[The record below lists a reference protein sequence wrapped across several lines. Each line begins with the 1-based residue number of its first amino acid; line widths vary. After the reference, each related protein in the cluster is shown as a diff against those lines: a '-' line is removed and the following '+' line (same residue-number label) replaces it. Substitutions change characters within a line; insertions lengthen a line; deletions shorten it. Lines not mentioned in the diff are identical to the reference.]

1 MLASEY
7 ITPIEGTPYFRS
19 VGIIKAIDKN
29 KNRYNVAEVSFERYD
44 DQNFQYVFSPYWKL
58 IEYLPKGVFDGIPG
72 INMDVRKEHYY
83 RVNMTPSFIS
93 KRTPSRTRENVK
105 ELLDEVGLN
114 YYDRFEWLLRT
125 DRQCGDDNFIVERK
139 RNEERV
145 FKTMDTETLNSV
157 QPGDKIILNRL
168 CDVAPN
174 RKLLSEQLF
183 RLLQSGATISV
194 KEDNITFSAE
204 LSPNPLYI
212 LERMMEYSRGY
223 DAARRQEG
231 IEQAKSENKYKG
243 RKRIDVDAM
252 LFESVAEKF
261 EKGIILEAQ
270 ALDNLDISRSTFYR
284 RLREYKRRKEE
295 STQGNGIESTPF
307 ENENI
312 R

>member
-7 ITPIEGTPYFRS
+7 ITPIEGVPYFRS
-19 VGIIKAIDKN
+19 VGIIKAVDKN

-44 DQNFQYVFSPYWKL
+44 EQNFQYVFSPYWKL
-58 IEYLPKGVFDGIPG
+58 IEFLPKEVFDGIPG

-105 ELLDEVGLN
+105 ELLAEVGLD

-125 DRQCGDDNFIVERK
+125 DRHCGDDNFVVERK
-139 RNEERV
+139 RDEECI
-145 FKTMDTETLNSV
+145 FKTIDTDTINMV

-174 RKLLSEQLF
+174 RKMLSESLF

-194 KEDNITFSAE
+194 EEDNITFSAE

-212 LERMMEYSRGY
+212 LERMMQYSKAF
-223 DAARRQEG
+223 DAIRRKEG
-231 IEQAKSENKYKG
+231 IEQAKSEEKYKG
-243 RKRIDVDAM
+243 RKRIEVDA
-252 LFESVAEKF
+252 LVFEDIVDKF
-261 EKGIILEAQ
+261 EKGIIIETQ
-270 ALDNLDISRSTFYR
+270 ALDKLSVSRSTFYR
-284 RLREYKRRKEE
+284 RMKEYKRRIEE
-295 STQGNGIESTPF
+295 GK
-307 ENENI
+307 
-312 R
+312 

>member
-7 ITPIEGTPYFRS
+7 ITPLEGVPYFRS
-19 VGIIKAIDKN
+19 VGVIKAVDKN
-29 KNRYNVAEVSFERYD
+29 KNRYNVGEVSFERYD

-58 IEYLPKGVFDGIPG
+58 IEFLPKEVFDGLPG

-105 ELLDEVGLN
+105 ELLAEVGLD

-125 DRQCGDDNFIVERK
+125 DRHCGDDNFVVERK
-139 RNEERV
+139 RDEECI
-145 FKTMDTETLNSV
+145 FKAIDADTINMV

-168 CDVAPN
+168 CDIAPN
-174 RKLLSEQLF
+174 RKMLSESLF

-212 LERMMEYSRGY
+212 LERMTEYSKAF
-223 DAARRQEG
+223 DAIRRKEG
-231 IEQAKSENKYKG
+231 IEQAKNEEKYKG
-243 RKRIDVDAM
+243 RKRIEVDA
-252 LFESVAEKF
+252 LVFEDIVDKF
-261 EKGIILEAQ
+261 EKGIIIETQ
-270 ALDNLDISRSTFYR
+270 ALDKLSVSRSTFYR
-284 RLREYKRRKEE
+284 RMREYKTRIE
-295 STQGNGIESTPF
+295 QGK
-307 ENENI
+307 
-312 R
+312 